1 MLIVWNIINI
11 QEIIIWKGGIIIKLL
26 ILDDHPVVLEGTRT
40 LLQDI
45 DELEIEISSNIT
57 DIMPKVQDHFF
68 DIYLLDIHMP
78 QKNGIQLA
86 EEIKQIDP
94 EARIILYT
102 GCNIRDYYYLLLNYT
117 IDGIVDKTAS
127 KEQLLRVIYSAYN
140 EELTIPND
148 FISYVKR
155 FMDQDNNI
163 FIGGIK
169 EREIKILRL
178 MSLGYTNKVIAA
190 ELDVTQRTVEKY
202 IAKILAKLEVDS
214 RIEAAIKAKDL
225 KLI

>member
-1 MLIVWNIINI
+1 M
-11 QEIIIWKGGIIIKLL
+11 IKLL

-40 LLQDI
+40 LLKDI
-45 DELEIEISSNIT
+45 DEIEIEISSNIT

-78 QKNGIQLA
+78 QKNGVLLA

-102 GCNIRDYYYLLLNYT
+102 GCNITDYYHLLLNYK

-127 KEQLLRVIYSAYN
+127 RNQLLRVIYSALN
-140 EELTIPND
+140 EELTVPND

-163 FIGGIK
+163 FIGGINEK
-169 EREIKILRL
+169 EIKILRL
-178 MSLGYTNKVIAA
+178 MSLGYTNKAIAA

-202 IAKILAKLEVDS
+202 IAKILSKLDVDS
-214 RIEAAIKAKDL
+214 RIAATIKAKEL

>member
-1 MLIVWNIINI
+1 M
-11 QEIIIWKGGIIIKLL
+11 IKLL

-40 LLQDI
+40 LLKDI
-45 DELEIEISSNIT
+45 DEIEIEISSNIT
-57 DIMPKVQDHFF
+57 DIMLKVQDHFF

-78 QKNGIQLA
+78 QKNGVQLA

-102 GCNIRDYYYLLLNYT
+102 GYNITDYYHLLLNYT
-117 IDGIVDKTAS
+117 IDGIIDKTAS

-140 EELTIPND
+140 EELTVPND

-163 FIGGIK
+163 FIGGIQ
-169 EREIKILRL
+169 EREIRILRL

-202 IAKILAKLEVDS
+202 IAKILSKLEVDS
-214 RIEAAIKAKDL
+214 RIAAAIKAKEL